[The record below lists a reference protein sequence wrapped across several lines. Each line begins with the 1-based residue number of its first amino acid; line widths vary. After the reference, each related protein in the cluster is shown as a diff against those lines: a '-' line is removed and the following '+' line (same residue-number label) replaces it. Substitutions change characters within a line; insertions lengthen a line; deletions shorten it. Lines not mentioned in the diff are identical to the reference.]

1 MNSDDFYH
9 NLNSQ
14 LDQLV
19 TGYQTLSTEAK
30 MHLKVAITRAFEN
43 LDLVTK
49 EEFEAQKAVLT
60 RSREKI
66 DHLQLQLEQLRK
78 SIEGSDKK

>member
-14 LDQLV
+14 LEQAIK
-19 TGYQTLSTEAK
+19 GYQTLSSEAK
-30 MHLKVAITRAFEN
+30 MHLKLAITQAFEK

-49 EEFEAQKAVLT
+49 EEFEAQQAVLS

-66 DHLQLQLEQLRK
+66 DQLELQLKQLEQ
-78 SIEGSDKK
+78 SVTNTE

>member
-14 LDQLV
+14 LEQLIK
-19 TGYQTLSTEAK
+19 GYQSLNSEAK
-30 MHLKVAITRAFEN
+30 MHLKLAITQAFEK

-49 EEFEAQKAVLT
+49 EEFAAQQAVLN

-66 DHLQLQLEQLRK
+66 DQLQRQLKQLEQAITDTK
-78 SIEGSDKK
+78 

>member
-66 DHLQLQLEQLRK
+66 EQLELQLKQLEQSL
-78 SIEGSDKK
+78 ENTE